1 MDSHHSE
8 RRRFVRL
15 QRIEGE
21 LRELNDTLERRIDE
35 RTRELQ
41 ASEDQLRQSQ
51 KLEALGQLTGGVAHD
66 FNNLLT
72 GISGSLE
79 MLQTRVARKQF
90 TDLDRFIS
98 AAQTA
103 STRARHCVARV
114 KAAADNRG
122 ADAAAIFPIALAELP
137 GGFILA

>member
-1 MDSHHSE
+1 MNGTRKCWDVQVTAIPGAHGRPEKLLAVSRDITE
-8 RRRFVRL
+8 
-15 QRIEGE
+15 QKRIEGE
-21 LRELNDTLERRIDE
+21 LRELNDTLERRIEE

-79 MLQTRVARKQF
+79 MLQTRLARGQF
-90 TDLDRFIS
+90 TDLDRFI
-98 AAQTA
+98 
-103 STRARHCVARV
+103 C
-114 KAAADNRG
+114 
-122 ADAAAIFPIALAELP
+122 
-137 GGFILA
+137 GGSGGL